1 MALNVAKE
9 VAALE
14 RMSVNDLCE
23 RYRETFGEETN
34 ARNKRW
40 LVKRIAWKLQA
51 NAEGDISERARR
63 LAIEIALSTDIRSSV
78 PKIRRRPTVETLTT
92 ASTIIT
98 PPADCRLP
106 LPGTTLLKTY
116 QGRDNRR
123 EALPQV
129 CWTCGREAP
138 CALRKHRFGR
148 NLRLHWRGLNG
159 RGSIDRHLDEGF
171 RHLHPRL
178 YGARFP

>member
-63 LAIEIALSTDIRSSV
+63 LATEISLSTDIRSSV
-78 PKIRRRPTVETLTT
+78 PKIRRRPTMERLTT

-98 PPADCRLP
+98 PLADCRLP

-116 QGRDNRR
+116 KGRDVQVRV
-123 EALPQV
+123 LPNSFEFEGEQHKSLTAIARIV
-129 CWTCGREAP
+129 TGQP
-138 CALRKHRFGR
+138 
-148 NLRLHWRGLNG
+148 NING
-159 RGSIDRHLDEGF
+159 YQFFKLGK
-171 RHLHPRL
+171 PK
-178 YGARFP
+178 ATK

>member
-63 LAIEIALSTDIRSSV
+63 LATKIALSTDIRSSF
-78 PKIRRRPTVETLTT
+78 PKTRRRPTVETLTT
-92 ASTIIT
+92 ASTIIS

-106 LPGTTLLKTY
+106 VPGTTLLKTY
-116 QGRDNRR
+116 KGRDVQVRVLPNSFEFEGEQYKTLTSIAHIVTGQPNINGYQFFKLGRRPEAVGRR
-123 EALPQV
+123 E
-129 CWTCGREAP
+129 
-138 CALRKHRFGR
+138 KK
-148 NLRLHWRGLNG
+148 
-159 RGSIDRHLDEGF
+159 
-171 RHLHPRL
+171 
-178 YGARFP
+178 